1 MKIAL
6 VGSNS
11 YIAEF
16 LLKRL
21 EKQTYMDYVVK
32 IDKSLNADMYLD
44 LQKAE
49 KYADVRDAVRAY
61 YMLVTENPIAGE
73 YYNIGG
79 SYTCE
84 VGDTLNMLLSY
95 STKRDTIKVVID
107 QERLRPID
115 ADLQVPDCRKFK
127 EHTGW
132 EPKISFEE
140 TMFDLLE
147 YWRNKIKKGKVFL
160 TR

>member
-49 KYADVRDAVRAY
+49 KFDYSSLKTAEELYNPNRKELKFYA
-61 YMLVTENPIAGE
+61 AGHKAK
-73 YYNIGG
+73 YG
-79 SYTCE
+79 
-84 VGDTLNMLLSY
+84 L
-95 STKRDTIKVVID
+95 ID
-107 QERLRPID
+107 QEENKGILNYYNSMKELKQEKWKEKIERMKPSN
-115 ADLQVPDCRKFK
+115 FK
-127 EHTGW
+127 QRIVRIMRGGE
-132 EPKISFEE
+132 
-140 TMFDLLE
+140 
-147 YWRNKIKKGKVFL
+147 
-160 TR
+160 

>member
-84 VGDTLNMLLSY
+84 VGDTLNTLL
-95 STKRDTIKVVID
+95 
-107 QERLRPID
+107 
-115 ADLQVPDCRKFK
+115 
-127 EHTGW
+127 
-132 EPKISFEE
+132 
-140 TMFDLLE
+140 
-147 YWRNKIKKGKVFL
+147 
-160 TR
+160 